1 MKTVQHS
8 RTDSGV
14 LRIAAPAKVNLFLEV
29 LSRRN
34 DGFHEIET
42 LMVQVGLCDTLSVEE
57 TAPAQVHLEVIKGG
71 DCEEFG
77 VQLPDSGRD
86 NLVWR
91 AAESLRQH
99 TQCPRGARIVLEK
112 RIPIGAGLGGGS
124 SDAAATLR
132 LLNLL
137 WQLALP
143 TEELMSLAASL
154 GSDVPFF
161 LNGPVAW
168 CRGRGERVEPFSGM
182 FPCWF
187 LLLSPAMLVSTA
199 RVYQHVRIPE
209 QPRSGSELVVRLR
222 EKNVEALR
230 SALFNR
236 LEEAALLAYPQLRA
250 IRETLDVCGL
260 THAQLSGSG
269 GTLFAVFA
277 VAEEAYQAAED
288 FQRHYASRGGVPV
301 RTIVVPSLLNAPTP
315 EGKPP
320 ESAQNDPR

>member
-1 MKTVQHS
+1 MNTGQHN
-8 RTDSGV
+8 RIDSGV

-29 LSRRN
+29 LGRRD

-42 LMVQVGLCDTLSVEE
+42 LMVQVGLCDTLSAEE
-57 TAPAQVHLEVIKGG
+57 TASAQVHLEVIQGG
-71 DCEEFG
+71 D
-77 VQLPDSGRD
+77 SGGFALELLGSEQN

-99 TQCPRGARIVLEK
+99 TKCPRGARIVLQK

-132 LLNLL
+132 LLNEL
-137 WQLALP
+137 WRLALP
-143 TEELMSLAASL
+143 LSELTAVAAGL

-168 CRGRGERVEPFSGM
+168 CRGRGELVEPVSVM

-199 RVYQHVRIPE
+199 RVYQHVRVPE
-209 QPRSGSELVVRLR
+209 QPRCGSELVVHWR

-230 SALFNR
+230 LALFNR
-236 LEEAALLAYPQLRA
+236 LEEAALEAYPQLRA
-250 IRETLDVCGL
+250 IRETLDACGL
-260 THAQLSGSG
+260 SHAQLSGSG
-269 GTLFAVFA
+269 GTFFAVFA
-277 VAEEAYQAAED
+277 VAEEAYQAAAD
-288 FQRHYASRGGVPV
+288 FQRHYASHGGVPV
-301 RTIVVPSLLNAPTP
+301 RTIVVPSLLSAPTP
-315 EGKPP
+315 EGKLP
-320 ESAQNDPR
+320 